1 MRKLFL
7 SLTILILYS
16 CDNKTRTVST
26 VVGTGAGGYSGY
38 LIAKEIGNNK
48 YLIPFAIAGSLVGGL
63 IGSEIGEN
71 LDSRVA
77 SNVLEK
83 NKLNET
89 TKWKNPDT
97 DLTASITPTKTFKND
112 LNDDCREFEYSYTHK
127 GESSEGK
134 NIACRDINGN
144 WELITPDI
152 NFHHFKRII

>member
-1 MRKLFL
+1 MRKLIL
-7 SLTILILYS
+7 LLTILMFYP
-16 CDNKTRTVST
+16 CDNKTRTIST
-26 VVGTGAGGYSGY
+26 LIGTGSGGYSGY
-38 LIAKEIGNNK
+38 LIAKEMGNNK

-89 TKWKNPDT
+89 TQWKNPDT
-97 DLTASITPTKTFKND
+97 DLIAAITPIKTFKND
-112 LNDDCREFEYSYTHK
+112 SDDDCREFEYSYTHK
-127 GESSEGK
+127 GQSSEGK
-134 NIACRDINGN
+134 NIACRDQNGN

-152 NFHHFKRII
+152 QLSPL

>member
-1 MRKLFL
+1 MKLKSLIDDEDDGKASSSNHAHALMTIISNRK
-7 SLTILILYS
+7 
-16 CDNKTRTVST
+16 
-26 VVGTGAGGYSGY
+26 Y

-152 NFHHFKRII
+152 KLSPL